1 MITIGIAEDQ
11 QIFRKGLFMLLN
23 SFKGMKVICEGENG
37 KALIDQFEK
46 EVPNVVILDYS
57 MPVMG
62 GIEAAKHI
70 RSNFPETKII
80 LLSMYDDEEF
90 IESAIES
97 GANGYLSKDDDLN
110 ELEAAIKSVLSNHY
124 YLNDRLSKLF
134 INRMMSR
141 GKIRPEFEN
150 EKVEFNEDEVSIIEL
165 ISREHTNQE
174 IADKL
179 CKGVRTIEKYRSR
192 MIEKVGA
199 QNSVGLIMYAIKH
212 KIIDLNSSIS

>member
-11 QIFRKGLFMLLN
+11 QIFRKGLLLLLN

-37 KALIDQFEK
+37 KALIDQFGQ
-46 EVPNVVILDYS
+46 EVPKVVVLDYS

-62 GIEAAKHI
+62 GIETAKLI
-70 RSNFPETKII
+70 RTHFPETKII

-90 IESAIES
+90 IESAIEN

-124 YLNDRLSKLF
+124 YLNDRLSKVF
-134 INRMMSR
+134 INGLMSK
-141 GKIRPEFEN
+141 GKIQPEFEN
-150 EKVEFNEDEVSIIEL
+150 ETVEFSEDEILILDL
-165 ISREHTNQE
+165 ISREFTNQE

-179 CKGVRTIEKYRSR
+179 CKGVRTVEKYRSR

-199 QNSVGLIMYAIKH
+199 QNTIGLIMYAIKH
-212 KIIDLNSSIS
+212 KVIDLN

>member
-11 QIFRKGLFMLLN
+11 QIFRKGLLLLLN
-23 SFKGMKVICEGENG
+23 SFKWMKVICEGENG
-37 KALIDQFEK
+37 KALIDQFGQ
-46 EVPNVVILDYS
+46 EVPQVVVLDYS

-62 GIEAAKHI
+62 GIETTKHI
-70 RSNFPETKII
+70 RTHFPETKII

-90 IESAIES
+90 IESAIEN

-124 YLNDRLSKLF
+124 YLNDRLSKVF
-134 INRMMSR
+134 INRLMSK
-141 GKIRPEFEN
+141 GKIHPEFEN
-150 EKVEFNEDEVSIIEL
+150 ETVEFSEDEVLILDL
-165 ISREHTNQE
+165 ISKEYTNQE

-179 CKGVRTIEKYRSR
+179 CKGVRTVEKYRSR

-199 QNSVGLIMYAIKH
+199 QNTIGLIMYAIKH
-212 KIIDLNSSIS
+212 KVIDLN

>member
-11 QIFRKGLFMLLN
+11 QIFRKGLLLLLN

-37 KALIDQFEK
+37 KALIDQFVQ
-46 EVPNVVILDYS
+46 EVPQVVVLDYS

-62 GIEAAKHI
+62 GIETAKHI
-70 RSNFPETKII
+70 RAHFPETKII

-90 IESAIES
+90 IESAIEN

-124 YLNDRLSKLF
+124 YLNDRLSKVF
-134 INRMMSR
+134 INGLMSI
-141 GKIRPEFEN
+141 GKIQPEFEN
-150 EKVEFNEDEVSIIEL
+150 EKVEFSEDEVLILDL
-165 ISREHTNQE
+165 ISKELTNQE
-174 IADKL
+174 IAEKL
-179 CKGVRTIEKYRSR
+179 CKGVRTVEKYRSR

-199 QNSVGLIMYAIKH
+199 QNTIGLIMYAIKH
-212 KIIDLNSSIS
+212 NVIDLN

>member
-1 MITIGIAEDQ
+1 MITLGIAEDQ

-23 SFKGMKVICEGENG
+23 SFKNMKVICEGENG
-37 KALIDQFEK
+37 KVLIDQFET

-62 GIEAAKHI
+62 GIETAKYI
-70 RSNFPETKII
+70 RENFPETKII

-134 INRMMSR
+134 INRMMSK

-179 CKGVRTIEKYRSR
+179 CKSVRTVEKYRSKL
-192 MIEKVGA
+192 IEKVGA
-199 QNSVGLIMYAIKH
+199 QNTIGLIMYAIKH
-212 KIIDLNSSIS
+212 KIIHFN